1 MVIRHE
7 SRPFTR
13 MLTKLVFNRAALA
26 KPFLD
31 LGIVITGVTVAFL
44 LNSLNEARKEEAEQQ
59 KVINSLHHELEE
71 IQKFFPSM
79 AEYQQNNTRTWD
91 SLLLQKSIGDFYQY
105 YFIQPQYNYTV
116 IEFAIET
123 RNSAIVDFDLHQQLL
138 LLYKE
143 LKMLEQAEM
152 YMTSVALQYQA
163 NVENSNTPQN
173 LFLFKRFIG
182 FGKNRTRSLKEV
194 HRLAEQTLLLLKQ
207 KLYVP

>member
-1 MVIRHE
+1 MIN
-7 SRPFTR
+7 
-13 MLTKLVFNRAALA
+13 KLASIRAALA

-44 LNSLNEARKEEAEQQ
+44 LNSLNENRKEEAEQQ
-59 KVINSLHHELEE
+59 KVINSLYHELQG

-79 AEYQQNNTRTWD
+79 AEYQENSTQSWD
-91 SLLLQKSIGDFYQY
+91 SLLIQKSLGDFQHY

-116 IEFAIET
+116 IEFAIAT

-143 LKMLEQAEM
+143 LKMLEQAET
-152 YMTSVALQYQA
+152 YMTSVALQFQA
-163 NVENSNTPQN
+163 TEQNSSTPQN

-182 FGKNRTRSLKEV
+182 FGKNRTRSLREV
-194 HRLAEQTLLLLKQ
+194 NRLAEQTLSLLKQ
-207 KLYVP
+207 KNYVQ